1 MIFEEY
7 CSYILSR
14 EHDLEKFTIPGTSVQ
29 FDKAELMTSM
39 REVLRDKGDKHYDS
53 LLVNTLK
60 CYVSKDYLDRNH
72 RFDANMDAILRNIRK
87 RVELISMLRDSSER
101 PLPFSY
107 ERIFEILVYYLR
119 LTTNII
125 NCDKEKTVH
134 YATAEITPKA
144 IFYSLN
150 QKLDL
155 DDLDAEWE
163 DKRWKAFFKDVTP
176 FYISR
181 VDNYIKF
188 ILLATYIRYCE
199 IKDR

>member
-14 EHDLEKFTIPGTSVQ
+14 NQDLKEFAIPGSKVQ
-29 FDKAELMTSM
+29 FDKSELLSTM
-39 REVLRDKGDKHYDS
+39 REVLRDKGSKDYDS

-72 RFDANMDAILRNIRK
+72 KFDANMDVILGNIRK
-87 RVELISMLRDSSER
+87 RVEVISKLRDNPER

-107 ERIFEILVYYLR
+107 ERIFELLVYYLR
-119 LTTNII
+119 IANNALNY
-125 NCDKEKTVH
+125 DKEKIVL
-134 YATAEITPKA
+134 YSTAEITPQA
-144 IFYSLN
+144 IINILN
-150 QKLDL
+150 RKLTM
-155 DDLDAEWE
+155 DDLDGEWE
-163 DKRWKAFFKDVTP
+163 EKRWKAFFKDATP
-176 FYISR
+176 FYASM

-199 IKDR
+199 IKNI